1 MFGIIFF
8 LLSLTCCFTRSP
20 VIPWPPKE
28 GYITQAVDHFSFHV
42 TNLTYDMRYLYDDQW
57 YEPGGPIFFYCGNEG
72 PIESFWNNTGYMF
85 YLASTMK
92 ALVVFAEHRYYG
104 KSLPFPRSFIQPCIQ
119 YLSVDQALADFVY
132 LIDHLKHQYGNK
144 NTLVIAFGGSY
155 GGMLAAYMR
164 VKYPHMVA
172 GAIASSAPV
181 KWVAGSGNFHE
192 FFESVTND
200 YKMVRL
206 QCVDKFKEAYTKME
220 KMFQE
225 DPKSLASLSQQLRL
239 CKPMETTA
247 DFMWMLKWS
256 RNAFVMMAMMD
267 YPYTTSFMADLPAYP
282 VNVSCEKALAASD
295 PIDALRDAI
304 AVMYNSSK
312 KLECFD
318 YKTDYVECADIT
330 GCGLGDSSLAWD
342 FQSCTEMNL
351 YDPSNATSEDM
362 FPSLPL
368 TKEDLTNYCKSRWGV
383 TPAFRQLANYYG
395 PNIWKYTSNI
405 FFANGD
411 LDPWRAGGVLESLS
425 PTVVAMTIHGGAHH
439 LDLRMPDPNDPPSA
453 REVRQA
459 ELTNILSW
467 INQAHF

>member
-1 MFGIIFF
+1 MFGLIFF

-28 GYITQAVDHFSFHV
+28 AYITQAVDHFSFHV

-92 ALVVFAEHRYYG
+92 ALVVFAEHVIRYYG
-104 KSLPFPRSFIQPCIQ
+104 KSLPFPKSFIQPCIQ

-132 LIDHLKHQYGNK
+132 LIADLKHQYGNK
-144 NTLVIAFGGSY
+144 NTPVIAFGGSY

-164 VKYPHMVA
+164 VKYPHMVT

-181 KWVAGSGNFHE
+181 KWVAGFGNFHE

-200 YKMVRL
+200 YKMVKP
-206 QCVDKFKEAYTKME
+206 QCVDKFKNAYTKME
-220 KMFQE
+220 QMFQE
-225 DPKSLASLSQQLRL
+225 DPKSLTSLSQQLRL

-267 YPYTTSFMADLPAYP
+267 YPSKTSFMADLPAYP

-304 AVMYNSSK
+304 AVMYNSS
-312 KLECFD
+312 E
-318 YKTDYVECADIT
+318 
-330 GCGLGDSSLAWD
+330 
-342 FQSCTEMNL
+342 
-351 YDPSNATSEDM
+351 
-362 FPSLPL
+362 
-368 TKEDLTNYCKSRWGV
+368 
-383 TPAFRQLANYYG
+383 
-395 PNIWKYTSNI
+395 IWKYTSNI

-425 PTVVAMTIHGGAHH
+425 PTVIAMTIHGGAHH

-467 INQAHF
+467 INQARF